1 LAIILVNLFLI
12 LKKFTFAGMVSV
24 NNLSLYFGG
33 QDIFKNISFM
43 VNKGDKI
50 GLTGKNGAGK
60 STLLK
65 ILAKD
70 LTPNNGNVSVP
81 NGIVVGFLR
90 QDLEFEDGRTVLEEA
105 QTSFEFLNDVE
116 VRMNEANKQLT
127 ERTDY
132 ESDAY
137 LDIINEFN
145 VLEERFRM
153 AGGHDTAAEISQVL
167 SGLGFSQYDFE
178 RQTTEFSGGWRMR
191 IELAKI
197 LLMKPELLLLDEPT
211 NHLDI
216 ESIMWLERW
225 LKNYSG
231 AVVLVSHDRLFLD
244 ASTNRTIEVAFSKI
258 NDYKASYT
266 KYLTLRE
273 DRVEKQIQ
281 AKKNQDK
288 YIEET
293 KLLINKFRA
302 KKNKASFAQSLIKKL
317 DKLEII
323 QVEQEDIARM
333 QFRFPPAPHSGKMSL
348 EVKNASKSYG
358 DLNVLKNINLEIVRG
373 DKLAFVG
380 KNGEGKSTLA
390 KMIVKELDFNG
401 EIQLGHQVK
410 MGYYA
415 QNQAEFLDENL
426 TVLETIE
433 HAATEDTAGRVRS
446 ILGSFLFSNDEVKKK
461 VKVLSGGER
470 ARVALCKLLLD
481 PYNLLVMDEPT
492 NHLDITSKE
501 LLKKALNN
509 YDGSL
514 IVVSHDREF
523 LQGLTEKVYEFK
535 NQNIKEYFGDIDTF
549 LSEKDLENFKELE
562 SSQKDQKKIKQD
574 KTGEQFSYSEQ
585 KNKQKKLKKL
595 KNRISKLEKQIEIL
609 DKSQKSIDLELAI
622 PEKFTELSK
631 KDNFFVD
638 YEHNQQKLKELEA
651 EWEQAAEQLEAIK

>member
-1 LAIILVNLFLI
+1 
-12 LKKFTFAGMVSV
+12 
-24 NNLSLYFGG
+24 
-33 QDIFKNISFM
+33 M

-65 ILAKD
+65 VLAKD

-116 VRMNEANKQLT
+116 IRMNEANKQLT

-225 LKNYSG
+225 LRNYSG

-293 KLLINKFRA
+293 KILINKFRA

-323 QVEQEDIARM
+323 QVEQEDVARM

-348 EVKNASKSYG
+348 EVKNASKSYS
-358 DLNVLKNINLEIVRG
+358 DLNVLDKINLEIVRG

-390 KMIVKELDFNG
+390 KMIVKELDFTG

-433 HAATEDTAGRVRS
+433 QAATEDTAGRVRS

-470 ARVALCKLLLD
+470 ARVALCKLLLE

-523 LQGLTEKVYEFK
+523 LQGLTQKVYEFK
-535 NQNIKEYFGDIDTF
+535 NQNIKEYVGDIDTF

-562 SSQKDQKKIKQD
+562 SSQKEQKKTKQNKSDDQLSYADQKNQ
-574 KTGEQFSYSEQ
+574 
-585 KNKQKKLKKL
+585 QKKVKKL
-595 KNRISKLEKQIEIL
+595 QNRISKLEKQIEIL
-609 DKSQKSIDLELAI
+609 DNSQKQIDADLAI
-622 PEKFTELSK
+622 PEKFSELSK
-631 KDNFFVD
+631 KEGFFAE
-638 YEHNQQKLKELEA
+638 YENNQKKLQELEV
-651 EWEQAAEQLEAIK
+651 EWGQAAEQLEAIK

>member
-1 LAIILVNLFLI
+1 
-12 LKKFTFAGMVSV
+12 
-24 NNLSLYFGG
+24 
-33 QDIFKNISFM
+33 M

-65 ILAKD
+65 VLAKD

-116 VRMNEANKQLT
+116 IRMNEANKQLT

-225 LKNYSG
+225 LRNYSG

-293 KLLINKFRA
+293 KILINKFRA

-323 QVEQEDIARM
+323 QVEQEDVARM

-358 DLNVLKNINLEIVRG
+358 DLNVLDKINLEIVRG

-390 KMIVKELDFNG
+390 KMIVKELDFTG

-433 HAATEDTAGRVRS
+433 QAATEDTAGRVRS

-470 ARVALCKLLLD
+470 ARVALCKLLLE

-523 LQGLTEKVYEFK
+523 LQGLTQKVYEFK
-535 NQNIKEYFGDIDTF
+535 NQNIKEYVGDIDTF

-562 SSQKDQKKIKQD
+562 SSQKEQKKTKQNKSDDQLSYADQKNQ
-574 KTGEQFSYSEQ
+574 
-585 KNKQKKLKKL
+585 QKKVKKL
-595 KNRISKLEKQIEIL
+595 QNRISKLEKQIEIL
-609 DKSQKSIDLELAI
+609 DNSQKQIDADLAI
-622 PEKFTELSK
+622 PEKFSELSK
-631 KDNFFVD
+631 KEGFFAE
-638 YEHNQQKLKELEA
+638 YENNQKKLQELEV
-651 EWEQAAEQLEAIK
+651 EWGQAAEQLEAVK

>member
-1 LAIILVNLFLI
+1 
-12 LKKFTFAGMVSV
+12 
-24 NNLSLYFGG
+24 
-33 QDIFKNISFM
+33 M

-65 ILAKD
+65 VLAKD

-116 VRMNEANKQLT
+116 IRMNEANKQLT

-137 LDIINEFN
+137 LDIINAFN

-266 KYLTLRE
+266 KYLTLRM

-293 KLLINKFRA
+293 KILINKFRA

-323 QVEQEDIARM
+323 QVEQEDVARM

-358 DLNVLKNINLEIVRG
+358 DLNVLDKINLEIVRG

-390 KMIVKELDFNG
+390 KMIVKELDFTG

-433 HAATEDTAGRVRS
+433 QAATEDTAGRVRS

-470 ARVALCKLLLD
+470 ARVALCKLLLE

-535 NQNIKEYFGDIDTF
+535 NQNIKEYVGDIDTF

-562 SSQKDQKKIKQD
+562 SSQKEQKKTKQNKSDDQLSYADQKNQ
-574 KTGEQFSYSEQ
+574 
-585 KNKQKKLKKL
+585 QKKVKKL
-595 KNRISKLEKQIEIL
+595 QNRISKLEKQIEIL
-609 DKSQKSIDLELAI
+609 DKSQKQIDADLAI
-622 PEKFTELSK
+622 PEKFSELSK
-631 KDNFFVD
+631 KEGFFAE
-638 YEHNQQKLKELEA
+638 YENNQQKLQELEA
-651 EWEQAAEQLEAIK
+651 EWEKSAEQLEAVK

>member
-1 LAIILVNLFLI
+1 
-12 LKKFTFAGMVSV
+12 MVSV

-33 QDIFKNISFM
+33 QDIFKDISFM

-65 ILAKD
+65 VLAKD
-70 LTPNNGNVSVP
+70 LTPNKGNVSVP
-81 NGIVVGFLR
+81 NGLIVGFLR

-105 QTSFEFLNDVE
+105 QTAFEFLNDVE
-116 VRMNEANKQLT
+116 ARMNEANKQLT

-145 VLEERFRM
+145 ELEERFRM
-153 AGGHDTAAEISQVL
+153 AGGNDTAAEINQVL
-167 SGLGFSQYDFE
+167 SGLGFTQYDFE

-197 LLMKPELLLLDEPT
+197 LLMKPDLLLLDEPT

-244 ASTNRTIEVAFSKI
+244 VSTNRTIEVAFSKI

-273 DRVEKQIQ
+273 DRVLKQIQ

-288 YIEET
+288 FIEET
-293 KLLINKFRA
+293 KVLINKFRA
-302 KKNKASFAQSLIKKL
+302 KKNKAAFAQTLIKKL
-317 DKLEII
+317 ERLEII
-323 QVEQEDIARM
+323 QVEQEDVARM
-333 QFRFPPAPHSGKMSL
+333 QFRFPPAPHSGKISL
-348 EVKNASKSYG
+348 KIDEASKRFD
-358 DLNVLKNINLEIVRG
+358 DLKVLDKVNLEIVKG
-373 DKLAFVG
+373 DKIAFVG

-390 KMIVKELDFNG
+390 KMIVNELDFDG
-401 EIQLGHQVK
+401 KIELGHQVK

-433 HAATEDTAGRVRS
+433 QAATEDTSGRVRS

-470 ARVALCKLLLD
+470 ARVALCKLLLE
-481 PYNLLVMDEPT
+481 PYNLLIMDEPT

-501 LLKKALNN
+501 LLKKALAK

-535 NQNIKEYFGDIDTF
+535 NQNIKEYIGDIDTF
-549 LSEKDLENFKELE
+549 LEEKDLENFKQLE
-562 SSQKDQKKIKQD
+562 SSQKEQKNTKQDKSDVQLSYAEQKAHQKKIK
-574 KTGEQFSYSEQ
+574 
-585 KNKQKKLKKL
+585 KLQ
-595 KNRISKLEKQIEIL
+595 NRVSKLEKEIDTL
-609 DKSQKSIDLELAI
+609 DKFQKQIDADLAI
-622 PEKFTELSK
+622 PERFTELSQ
-631 KDNFFVD
+631 KDGFFAE
-638 YEHNQQKLKELEA
+638 YEKNQQKLQELEA
-651 EWEQAAEQLEAIK
+651 EWEKAAVQLEAIK

>member
-1 LAIILVNLFLI
+1 
-12 LKKFTFAGMVSV
+12 
-24 NNLSLYFGG
+24 
-33 QDIFKNISFM
+33 M

-65 ILAKD
+65 VLAKD

-116 VRMNEANKQLT
+116 IRMNDANKQLT

-288 YIEET
+288 YIDET
-293 KLLINKFRA
+293 KILINKFRA

-323 QVEQEDIARM
+323 QVEQEDVARM

-348 EVKNASKSYG
+348 EVKDASKSYG
-358 DLNVLKNINLEIVRG
+358 DLNVLDKINLEIVRG

-390 KMIVKELDFNG
+390 KMIVKELDFTG

-433 HAATEDTAGRVRS
+433 QAATEDTAGRVRS

-470 ARVALCKLLLD
+470 ARVALCKLLLE

-535 NQNIKEYFGDIDTF
+535 NQNIKEYVGDIDTF

-562 SSQKDQKKIKQD
+562 SSQKEQKKNKQD
-574 KTGEQFSYSEQ
+574 KSEDQLSYTDH
-585 KNKQKKLKKL
+585 KNHQKKLKKL
-595 KNRISKLEKQIEIL
+595 QNRISKLEKQIEIL
-609 DKSQKSIDLELAI
+609 DKSQKQIDADLAI
-622 PEKFTELSK
+622 PEKFNEMSK
-631 KDNFFVD
+631 KDGFFAN
-638 YEHNQQKLKELEA
+638 YENNQLKLQELEL
-651 EWEQAAEQLEAIK
+651 EWGQAIEQLEAIK

>member
-1 LAIILVNLFLI
+1 
-12 LKKFTFAGMVSV
+12 MVSV

-65 ILAKD
+65 VLAKD

-116 VRMNEANKQLT
+116 IRMNEANKQLT

-153 AGGHDTAAEISQVL
+153 SGGHDTAAEISQVL

-293 KLLINKFRA
+293 KILINKFRA

-323 QVEQEDIARM
+323 QVEQEDVARM

-358 DLNVLKNINLEIVRG
+358 DLNVLDKINLEIVRG

-390 KMIVKELDFNG
+390 KMIVKELDFKG
-401 EIQLGHQVK
+401 DIQLGHQVK

-433 HAATEDTAGRVRS
+433 QAANEDTAGRVRS

-470 ARVALCKLLLD
+470 ARVALCKLLLE

-523 LQGLTEKVYEFK
+523 LQGLTQKVYEFK
-535 NQNIKEYFGDIDTF
+535 NQNIKEYVGDIDTF

-562 SSQKDQKKIKQD
+562 SSQKEQKKTKQNKSGD
-574 KTGEQFSYSEQ
+574 QLSYAVQ
-585 KNKQKKLKKL
+585 KNQQKKVKKL
-595 KNRISKLEKQIEIL
+595 QNRISKLEKQIEIL
-609 DKSQKSIDLELAI
+609 DNSQKQIDADLAI
-622 PEKFTELSK
+622 PEKFSELSK
-631 KDNFFVD
+631 KEGFFAE
-638 YEHNQQKLKELEA
+638 YENNQKKLQELEV
-651 EWEQAAEQLEAIK
+651 EWGQAAEQLEAIK